1 MRGHRPPRLH
11 PDPAGLSRLFDV
23 HFVSPRSALSEG
35 LYGVPLSKSETPP
48 GCHRSLGS
56 GGSCRFQGAVVPV
69 FSPSCVTSIRYLHTL
84 PPCVTSMR
92 FTFTITFGS
101 LPAWYPPCP
110 PPPMI
115 VRQMSEGRCTH
126 PRWLKLFPGITSF
139 TFLLLYNNVR
149 LSSPTLCGH
158 DGRSKG
164 VYCVDIPRVV
174 ASRTPVEITE
184 SLFAVH
190 PEAPFLR
197 LAGQPHRASR
207 L

>member
-1 MRGHRPPRLH
+1 MVCRFQ
-11 PDPAGLSRLFDV
+11 SR
-23 HFVSPRSALSEG
+23 R
-35 LYGVPLSKSETPP
+35 PP

-56 GGSCRFQGAVVPV
+56 GAASRSPGAVVPT
-69 FSPSCVTSIRYLHTL
+69 FLPPYVTSNTRLSFCTLVSVLQIPPAALPAAAQSPLRLSGRRGCPGCAPGLPQSNTFSYLTN
-84 PPCVTSMR
+84 
-92 FTFTITFGS
+92 TFGS

-115 VRQMSEGRCTH
+115 VRQISEGRCTQ

-158 DGRSKG
+158 NGRSKG

-197 LAGQPHRASR
+197 PAALLQGAYPI
-207 L
+207 